1 MKDERQNV
9 FSLTSLSLKSY
20 NKKTMNNSLYTYTLR
35 IADDSLILG
44 QRLSEWCGHG
54 PILEEDIA
62 MTNIALDLIGQA
74 TSLFEYAA
82 EVQKEGKTADDLAF
96 LRYENEYTNV
106 LLVEQVN
113 GDFGQTMVRQWLFD
127 TFRVLFYDALQHST
141 DKQLAAIAEKS
152 LKETKY
158 HCKHSSEWIIRLG
171 DGTEESHE
179 RTQKALDLIWRYA
192 DELFF
197 MDDIDQDLIASKV
210 GVDLAALQPIWMERI
225 QTVAEQAMLTIP
237 TNNWKQQ
244 GGRLGKHT
252 EHLGFLLA
260 ELQYMQR
267 AYPGMEW

>member
-1 MKDERQNV
+1 
-9 FSLTSLSLKSY
+9 
-20 NKKTMNNSLYTYTLR
+20 MNNDLYTYTLR

-62 MTNIALDLIGQA
+62 LTNIALDLIGQA
-74 TSLFEYAA
+74 TTLFEYAA
-82 EVQKEGKTADDLAF
+82 NVQNEGKTADDLAF
-96 LRYENEYTNV
+96 LRYEHDYKNA
-106 LLVEQVN
+106 LLVEQPN

-127 TFRVLFYDALQHST
+127 TFRVLFYDALQHSSDT
-141 DKQLAAIAEKS
+141 QLAAIAEKS

-171 DGTEESHE
+171 DGTDESHT
-179 RTQKALDLIWRYA
+179 RTQAALDQLWRYSE
-192 DELFF
+192 ELFF
-197 MDDIDQDLIASKV
+197 MDETDQAMIEAKV
-210 GVDLAALQPIWMERI
+210 GVDLATLRPLWMDRI
-225 QTVAEQAMLTIP
+225 QEVVREATLTIP

-260 ELQYMQR
+260 DLQYMQR